1 MIATGIAVSLLAERK
16 HKYLPRRRCEHPT
29 SFHSASQSSHL
40 FLSKSSNS
48 SPAGRISFTPSNNPP
63 SHQIT
68 YHLSPTFPPKH
79 QQPPPTP
86 NSATMR
92 FSLPTVFITL
102 IALSSAAITDVENVY
117 ATPRS
122 VLDTRQ
128 AANGACCI
136 PQKSL
141 KQDACTVNGA
151 AGKCVPGGPAACK
164 TLRSG
169 RR

>member
-1 MIATGIAVSLLAERK
+1 
-16 HKYLPRRRCEHPT
+16 
-29 SFHSASQSSHL
+29 
-40 FLSKSSNS
+40 
-48 SPAGRISFTPSNNPP
+48 
-63 SHQIT
+63 
-68 YHLSPTFPPKH
+68 
-79 QQPPPTP
+79 
-86 NSATMR
+86 MR